1 MNLTQKHLDKN
12 NLHHAY
18 LIEGGRDEV
27 TREIFEFLESINF
40 KTVGNSDLAHI
51 AVDSFKIEDARNLKS
66 FAGEK
71 AMTNGKKIFVVSAN
85 NFLLEAQNA
94 MLKLF
99 EEPIENTHFFLIV
112 PETGSLLETFVSRFY
127 LIRHKPDLVV
137 RQDLTTEAE
146 AFLKMPLSKRLD
158 FIKELI
164 AISDEE
170 DEDGNEVI
178 VLNSTRARAQKFL
191 NDLETALHQKLP
203 KKSTGVDCF
212 YHIFKVREFLRT
224 PGSSTK
230 TLLESVAIVVPNF

>member
-1 MNLTQKHLDKN
+1 MNLLQKHLDKN

-27 TREIFEFLESINF
+27 TREIFEFLEGMNF
-40 KTVGNSDLAHI
+40 KTSGNSDLAHI

-127 LIRHKPDLVV
+127 LIRHKSDLVA
-137 RQDLTTEAE
+137 RQDLTIEAE
-146 AFLKMPLSKRLD
+146 KFIKMPLRNRLEY
-158 FIKELI
+158 IKNFLAE
-164 AISDEE
+164 SEDV
-170 DEDGNEVI
+170 DEDVGEV
-178 VLNSTRARAQKFL
+178 VLESTRARAQKFL
-191 NDLETALHQKLP
+191 NSIEVALHLTM
-203 KKSTGVDCF
+203 SRGILDSGVL
-212 YHIFKVREFLRT
+212 HHLFKVREFLRI

-230 TLLESVAIVVPNF
+230 TLLESVAIVVPNL